1 MSAVPVPDLPPDAAA
16 GAAPGLPGWRPRL
29 VALDVDGTVADYDGW
44 ISDAVRGAVAR
55 ARAAGAHVVL
65 ATGRSL
71 LGTRPIVE
79 SLGLTDG
86 WCVCSN
92 GTLTATV
99 RPWRVAEAVTFDA
112 SPAVR
117 ALLEVA
123 PDTLVAVEDVERG
136 YLVNAPFPDGE
147 LFGDQIVTPLRDMI
161 GRPVH
166 KVVLRRPDST
176 PQEFFRLVEQA
187 GLKGVDYVIG
197 FTAWLDVVPV
207 GVSKAS
213 ALDKVRRRLGVPVE
227 ATAAVGDGYNDVEM
241 LRWAGR
247 GIAMGNAPAA
257 VQDVAD
263 EVTWGV
269 EDDGVAV
276 VLDRW
281 FAGDGQDSTAEVRH
295 AGHD

>member
-1 MSAVPVPDLPPDAAA
+1 MSAELVGPET
-16 GAAPGLPGWRPRL
+16 GAPEPRALGWRPSL
-29 VALDVDGTVADYDGW
+29 VALDVDGTIADYDGRV
-44 ISDAVRGAVAR
+44 SDQVRRSLAR

-79 SLGLTDG
+79 DLRLPDG
-86 WCVCSN
+86 FLVCSN
-92 GTLTATV
+92 GTITASV
-99 RPWRVAEAVTFDA
+99 DPLRVVDAVTFDA

-123 PDTLVAVEDVERG
+123 PDTLVAVEDIDRG
-136 YLVNAPFPDGE
+136 YLVSAPFPDGE
-147 LFGDQIVTPLRDMI
+147 LFGDQIVTSLADMV

-176 PQEFFRLVEQA
+176 PEEFFRLVEQA

-213 ALDKVRRRLGVPVE
+213 ALEKVRQRLGVAEE
-227 ATAAVGDGYNDVEM
+227 ATAALGDGYNDVEM
-241 LRWAGR
+241 LRWAAR
-247 GIAMGNAPAA
+247 GVAMGNAPAE

-263 EVTWGV
+263 EVTWDV
-269 EDDGVAV
+269 ADDGVAL

-281 FAGDGQDSTAEVRH
+281 FGGEDG
-295 AGHD
+295 